1 LVFFTDTGMPTLSLS
16 TFILL
21 ALACFPAAAENWRVV
36 RSDDEMRIEIDAA
49 TLVRND
55 SEGSVR
61 AWERA
66 TFAKP
71 RQAIP
76 GDFYFKSA
84 KSLALHHCAKRT
96 TTYLYRGYYE
106 EDGREIKSITA
117 ATDLDNIEYLTPGS
131 LEEHKLVFACTY
143 KAGTIKR
150 SKTPE
155 PSTNTTEATSPADT
169 KAMPPTP
176 PAKPAA
182 TAKAPAGK

>member
-1 LVFFTDTGMPTLSLS
+1 MPTISLS
-16 TFILL
+16 AFILL
-21 ALACFPAAAENWRVV
+21 ALTCFPVAAENWQIV
-36 RSDDEMRIEIDAA
+36 RSNEEMRIEIDAA

-66 TFAKP
+66 TFVKP

-106 EDGREIKSITA
+106 EGGREIKSITA
-117 ATDLDNIEYLTPGS
+117 AADLDNIEYLVPGS

-150 SKTPE
+150 SKSPE
-155 PSTNTTEATSPADT
+155 PSTNTTEAKPSADT
-169 KAMPPTP
+169 KTVTPTL
-176 PAKPAA
+176 PAKPAP